1 MAAIRKRVMAL
12 GVVLACVVLAMA
24 GFTIFAWRSE
34 IAPVATP
41 AAASFDS
48 AIVARGAKLAAAG
61 FCLGCHTG
69 PQGKAYA
76 GGLPLVTAFGTVY
89 STNITPDPG
98 TGIGNWSLQA
108 FDRAMH
114 QGVARDGSHLFPAFP
129 YDHFTKVSDD
139 DVRAIYAYLMTQPA
153 VSQAPTPNTL
163 PFPLNVRLL
172 QAGWKLLFFKEG
184 RFQTTAD
191 QDAEWNRGAY
201 LADGLS
207 HCSACHSPR
216 NALGAEKTGIDA
228 RFAGADIDGW
238 FAPALTA
245 ANTSPVPWSARELHD
260 YLRDGGTA
268 YHGVAAGPMSEVVH
282 QGYALLDDGDVRAVA
297 AYIAS
302 INGSADRKADVGQ
315 IVGDELA
322 KSRYDT
328 RQSNDHGANI
338 YTAACAACHYNP
350 TSGAQRLRPEL
361 GLKSS
366 IGAADPTN
374 LVQVIVHGIG
384 VKDGLAGLMMP
395 AFGAGLSDDDI
406 AAVANYLR
414 TSRTTLPP
422 WSNVPAVVA
431 RVRSGKTT

>member
-1 MAAIRKRVMAL
+1 MFAALVL
-12 GVVLACVVLAMA
+12 GLV

-34 IAPVATP
+34 IAPVKTA
-41 AAASFDS
+41 AAASFDP
-48 AIVARGAKLAAAG
+48 ALVARGEELADAG
-61 FCLGCHTG
+61 YCVTCHTRPRG
-69 PQGKAYA
+69 QPYA
-76 GGLPLVTAFGTVY
+76 GGLPMVTVFGTVY
-89 STNITPDPG
+89 STNITPDPA
-98 TGIGNWSLQA
+98 TGIGGWSLEA

-114 QGVARDGSHLFPAFP
+114 QGVGRDGSHLFPVFP

-139 DVRAIYAYLMTQPA
+139 DVKAIYAFLMTRTA
-153 VSQAPTPNTL
+153 VVQAPTPNTL
-163 PFPLNVRLL
+163 PFPLNIRLL

-184 RFQTTAD
+184 RYQAAAD
-191 QDAEWNRGAY
+191 QGAEWNRGAY

-216 NALGAEKTGIDA
+216 NALGAEKTGADA
-228 RFAGADIDGW
+228 RFGGAAIDGW

-245 ANTSPVPWSARELHD
+245 ANPSPVPWSTQELHD
-260 YLRDGGTA
+260 YLRDGGTP

-297 AYIAS
+297 TYIAS
-302 INGSADRKADVGQ
+302 IGGSVDRKADASR
-315 IVGDELA
+315 IVGDALA

-350 TSGAQRLRPEL
+350 TSGPQLMRPEL

-366 IGAADPTN
+366 LSASDPTN
-374 LVQVIVHGIG
+374 LIQVIVHGIS
-384 VKDGLAGLMMP
+384 VKDGLPGAMMP
-395 AFGAGLSDDDI
+395 AFGAALSDDDI

-422 WSNVPAVVA
+422 WQDVPAVVA